1 MIQSIVEFWY
11 DYLDIINLYIN
22 NLFNL
27 SLEKYASNVI
37 ERFIERDERVLN
49 KYIDEI
55 VKSGKIYEI
64 MKSKFGNYVIQKA
77 IKLSKNELRKK
88 LVFNAAF
95 MINNLKDS
103 KLINK
108 WKSILMPHINEL
120 SPDAINRL
128 NSRNFFDL

>member
-1 MIQSIVEFWY
+1 
-11 DYLDIINLYIN
+11 
-22 NLFNL
+22 
-27 SLEKYASNVI
+27 
-37 ERFIERDERVLN
+37 
-49 KYIDEI
+49 
-55 VKSGKIYEI
+55 
-64 MKSKFGNYVIQKA
+64 
-77 IKLSKNELRKK
+77 
-88 LVFNAAF
+88 

>member
-1 MIQSIVEFWY
+1 
-11 DYLDIINLYIN
+11 
-22 NLFNL
+22 
-27 SLEKYASNVI
+27 
-37 ERFIERDERVLN
+37 
-49 KYIDEI
+49 
-55 VKSGKIYEI
+55 